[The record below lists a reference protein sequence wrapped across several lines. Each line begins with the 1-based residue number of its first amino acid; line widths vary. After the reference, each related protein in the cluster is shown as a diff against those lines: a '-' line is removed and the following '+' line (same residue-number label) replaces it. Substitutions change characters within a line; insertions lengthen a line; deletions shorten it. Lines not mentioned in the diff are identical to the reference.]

1 MAGYRVG
8 LLPQAA
14 IDIEAI
20 SRWWSRHRLAA
31 PTLFLDELEVALD
44 LISENPEIGRKVGLR
59 SYPSARTYVLRR
71 TGYLVIY
78 NVDVP
83 AEEVAIA
90 RVRHG
95 KRRPMP
101 RRKRDKGQA

>member
-20 SRWWSRHRLAA
+20 SRWRSRHRLAA

-44 LISENPEIGRKVGLR
+44 Q
-59 SYPSARTYVLRR
+59 
-71 TGYLVIY
+71 
-78 NVDVP
+78 
-83 AEEVAIA
+83 AE
-90 RVRHG
+90 
-95 KRRPMP
+95 
-101 RRKRDKGQA
+101 